1 MADLQG
7 KDVTVKF
14 RYCFFSARLLILL
27 LSRVFWRILHQNLC
41 GRLGCRLEEEETSCY
56 SNDGNR
62 LHHRRHT
69 YYMFFNVSTLVLEFK
84 KSRVG
89 VKDVRE
95 AFVCMSIC
103 HHQFF
108 KRIITTVFLRWRW
121 AMMPW
126 THLVILCLVCRANGP
141 SAATPPVRSIL
152 PYLDS
157 FHFVVSSGWN
167 IYSTVSSIIFLIDW
181 QNKCFDA
188 VGWAA
193 ERASGL

>member
-1 MADLQG
+1 MADLQR

-14 RYCFFSARLLILL
+14 RYCFFQCQTTYTFAEPCLLTYFAPKSVWASWI
-27 LSRVFWRILHQNLC
+27 
-41 GRLGCRLEEEETSCY
+41 RLEEEETSCY

-108 KRIITTVFLRWRW
+108 
-121 AMMPW
+121 
-126 THLVILCLVCRANGP
+126 
-141 SAATPPVRSIL
+141 
-152 PYLDS
+152 
-157 FHFVVSSGWN
+157 
-167 IYSTVSSIIFLIDW
+167 
-181 QNKCFDA
+181 
-188 VGWAA
+188 
-193 ERASGL
+193 